1 MAQLTDL
8 MKTLLK
14 HGLLIAGSGIWV
26 AAATAAP
33 MRDAATHEQLAAK
46 LRGVQ
51 QADPMLKLEPAK
63 GQDPTKENRIPDLL
77 SQSDF
82 LCFGGRATLVP
93 KRAILHVPENLAE
106 RLKMQ
111 VGTPIQS
118 WADFFAANRGW
129 IATMEVTRAQAE
141 GREAFDE
148 DTTKRLQDSVQV
160 VVATFQAG
168 PISVLPPK
176 VEAPAT
182 TDAEKAKPADPAK
195 PVAPA
200 PSKP

>member
-1 MAQLTDL
+1 MALPTEQ
-8 MKTLLK
+8 MKTQLK
-14 HGLLIAGSGIWV
+14 LFWLVAGGGLWV
-26 AAATAAP
+26 TAAP
-33 MRDAATHEQLAAK
+33 AATMRDAATHEQLAAK
-46 LRGVQ
+46 LRSVQ
-51 QADPMLKLEPAK
+51 QADPMLKMEPAK
-63 GQDPTKENRIPDLL
+63 GQDPAKENRVPDLL

-93 KRAILHVPENLAE
+93 KRAILHIPENLAE

-111 VGTPIQS
+111 AGTPIQS

-129 IATMEVTRAQAE
+129 ITTMEVTRAQSE
-141 GREAFDE
+141 GREVFDE
-148 DTTKRLQDSVQV
+148 DTAKRLQDSVQV
-160 VVATFQAG
+160 VVATFQGG

-182 TDAEKAKPADPAK
+182 TDAENAKPADPAK